1 MNMILQEEVPPFQY
15 FTIFDSL
22 ESGLYMVIV
31 GYYFLIFAFFL
42 LMRFRTS
49 KKPYWFFFSILFI
62 CLAIAR
68 VFFIAYYFYVPELP
82 LTGWAMVSQLMI
94 FYRLAT
100 FFTWMGISSLMGV
113 LGILLLPPEAKKE
126 VTGKKE
132 EETKEK
138 KRFNFSEKQKLLLRI
153 ILLVIPVVIGILAL
167 ALPDV
172 YLMDLDFVDDYSLTG
187 IQIVTVNIGSWSY
200 PLGRFILN
208 IVCLPLLVCLI
219 PIIFFYLA
227 WKTFG
232 VLRKSY
238 FLNAIGF
245 IINFAGRIAQG
256 LLDSACTLTGGE
268 YGCLTR
274 AILPPLL
281 ILLSL
286 IIIVIA
292 NNYEQLK

>member
-1 MNMILQEEVPPFQY
+1 MIIQAEVPPFQY

-22 ESGLYMVIV
+22 ESGLYMVII
-31 GYYFLIFAFFL
+31 GYYFILFAYFL

-62 CLAIAR
+62 FLAIGR

-82 LTGWAMVSQLMI
+82 LKGAAMVNQLMI
-94 FYRLAT
+94 YYRLAT
-100 FFTWMGISSLMGV
+100 FFMWLGVSSLMGI
-113 LGILLLPPEAKKE
+113 LGILLLPPETKKE
-126 VTGKKE
+126 SVDKKE
-132 EETKEK
+132 KESNET
-138 KRFNFSEKQKLLLRI
+138 KRFNFSEPQKIIIRI
-153 ILLVIPVVIGILAL
+153 ILIVIPIIVGILAL
-167 ALPDV
+167 TLPDA
-172 YLMDLDFVDDYSLTG
+172 LFMDPDFVTDYNISIEL
-187 IQIVTVNIGSWSY
+187 VTVDIGAWSY
-200 PLGRFILN
+200 PAGRFIINL
-208 IVCLPLLVCLI
+208 VLLPLLVFLI
-219 PIIFFYLA
+219 PFIFLYLA

-232 VLRKSY
+232 VLRRSY
-238 FLNAIGF
+238 ALNAIGF
-245 IINFAGRIAQG
+245 IIYFAGRLGQG

-268 YGCLTR
+268 VGCLTR